1 MFSPDIM
8 QSLMG
13 GNGVVSGQMSMDD
26 AAGLRKALEAGYGSD
41 VSQLTGGGALRIQ
54 SLDKTMM
61 ATIQDNSHFK
71 LFNAL
76 AKSNATATVDEW
88 TEQSGVG
95 GFRGGSTNTETGII
109 NKTQGKYARR
119 VGMVK
124 FLMTRREVSFV
135 LTLQNAIAEAEAVE
149 QANGALELLT
159 DAEHLCF
166 AGDENVVPTEYSG
179 IYAQLRDGVAS
190 GTISPDHIIDADANA
205 LVSISAI
212 NRAAALIAGAGN
224 FGTPTDLFMSYQAQ
238 ADFDSSLDPAYRVN
252 LDNNPSSLMLGSPVK
267 GIRTSFGDIAAQPDV
282 FIADEAQQLPFEVT
296 YPDVAISNTMNKPAS
311 VTVDASA
318 SAADSK
324 FSANRAGNYYYLVC
338 GVSAKGESVGVATAQ
353 VAVAAGKKVVL
364 TIAGSTG
371 GDETGYAIY
380 RSRLNGTN
388 APSDMR
394 LMCRIPRT
402 GASTVYT
409 DVNRDIPGTTKAFL
423 LNMKSGANAI
433 SWRQFLPMTK
443 FQLYPTNAPVLPWAQ
458 MLFGYLRL
466 AKLRQHAVIKN
477 ILPHGAEWK
486 PFN

>member
-1 MFSPDIM
+1 
-8 QSLMG
+8 
-13 GNGVVSGQMSMDD
+13 
-26 AAGLRKALEAGYGSD
+26 
-41 VSQLTGGGALRIQ
+41 
-54 SLDKTMM
+54 
-61 ATIQDNSHFK
+61 
-71 LFNAL
+71 
-76 AKSNATATVDEW
+76 
-88 TEQSGVG
+88 
-95 GFRGGSTNTETGII
+95 
-109 NKTQGKYARR
+109 
-119 VGMVK
+119 
-124 FLMTRREVSFV
+124 
-135 LTLQNAIAEAEAVE
+135 
-149 QANGALELLT
+149 
-159 DAEHLCF
+159 
-166 AGDENVVPTEYSG
+166 
-179 IYAQLRDGVAS
+179 
-190 GTISPDHIIDADANA
+190 
-205 LVSISAI
+205 
-212 NRAAALIAGAGN
+212 
-224 FGTPTDLFMSYQAQ
+224 MSYQAQ

-324 FSANRAGNYYYLVC
+324 FSADRAGNYYYLVC

-402 GASTVYT
+402 GNSTVYN